1 MHLHDFSHSLC
12 RTSRTFEA
20 HPSLSLYRGDLHH
33 RMKSI
38 DLLLFFLIFPIFY
51 SLIIDFSISDFILK
65 DEFDFI
71 DNFLMYIVCSNREY
85 FSELWPMTKNSTD
98 FLLALQ
104 IILVRIRFHRKSLCN
119 NVGSFRDGKRTK
131 FRPTVRPTERTRPS
145 DRKLRTAIPRLIIQY
160 QMSYHSNYRLFLRI

>member
-1 MHLHDFSHSLC
+1 MSASSDEKHWL
-12 RTSRTFEA
+12 TFVFLDI
-20 HPSLSLYRGDLHH
+20 PNILLPYYR
-33 RMKSI
+33 
-38 DLLLFFLIFPIFY
+38 
-51 SLIIDFSISDFILK
+51 FSISDFILK

-104 IILVRIRFHRKSLCN
+104 IILVRIRFHRKSLWN
-119 NVGSFRDGKRTK
+119 NGGSFRDGKRTK

-160 QMSYHSNYRLFLRI
+160 QMSYHSNYRLFLRIWVDPPLQFFKLGIL